1 MFAVIIWSL
10 LQLGL
15 FWALVRFCVRVLG
28 FRPSVRLF
36 EGPHQML
43 LPVLAHAAI
52 AAGMVLLLQRIL
64 GVEEFAR
71 SPWFSPGDTA
81 TIVGCAAL
89 GMLPTGTDLVL
100 ASAYRHRRIIIRP
113 RVGVYPGGLLL
124 ALGVALLATAFVEEL
139 AFRSVPLALLGGDR
153 LAAAYLIP
161 TAAFAAIHFLEARRA
176 RGITRHIHLFAGAF
190 FFFVVALRYG
200 LVAATFA
207 HAASNLSVVMI
218 EGNWRLGS
226 LLRIERPEDSE
237 RYLHNSIGYALG
249 TLAILLLNA
258 G

>member
-28 FRPSVRLF
+28 FRPSARLF
-36 EGPHQML
+36 EGPHHML

-52 AAGMVLLLQRIL
+52 AVGMVLLLQRIL

-71 SPWFSPGDTA
+71 SPWFSSGDTTA
-81 TIVGCAAL
+81 IVGCVAL
-89 GMLPTGTDLVL
+89 GMLPAGADLVL
-100 ASAYRHRRIIIRP
+100 ASACRHRRILIRP
-113 RVGVYPGGLLL
+113 RAGVYPGGVLL
-124 ALGVALLATAFVEEL
+124 ALGVALLSTAFVEEL
-139 AFRSVPLALLGGDR
+139 VFRSVPLGLLGGDR
-153 LAAAYLIP
+153 LALAYLIP
-161 TAAFAAIHFLEARRA
+161 TVAFAAIHFLETRRP
-176 RGITRHIHLFAGAF
+176 RGIYRHVHLFTGAL
-190 FFFVVALRYG
+190 FFFVVALRCG
-200 LVAATFA
+200 LVAATCA

-226 LLRIERPEDSE
+226 LLKIDRPQDSE

-249 TLAILLLNA
+249 TLAVML
-258 G
+258 